1 MRLVIL
7 LLVFLAGCMMTPS
20 DMQESDGLAYNP
32 KAAEI
37 NVQLGANYIANEN
50 YQAAD
55 EKLKRAFIQD
65 PKSSKAHWV
74 YVVLQEK
81 LNQIERAEEY
91 YKKALA
97 IDNKDSSGLYN
108 YAAFLYRHQRYQ
120 QAQKYFN
127 LVLQDPLYPTRVNA
141 FLMAGGCA
149 MEIPDYDVAQQYFQH
164 SLELQNGQRIAL
176 YQLAKLYFKV
186 ENCVQAQK
194 KLSEFE
200 VHSQHTGESLLL
212 AYQIESALG
221 NQKQALIYSQQL
233 VDQYPDSPQAA
244 ELADSVDE

>member
-55 EKLKRAFIQD
+55 EKLKRAFVQD
-65 PKSSKAHWV
+65 PKSSKARWI
-74 YVVLQEK
+74 YAVLQER

-108 YAAFLYRHQRYQ
+108 YAAFLCRHQRYK
-120 QAQKYFN
+120 QAHKYFK
-127 LVLQDPLYPTRVNA
+127 LVLEDPLYPTRANA
-141 FLMAGGCA
+141 FLMAGVCV
-149 MEIPDYDVAQQYFQH
+149 MEIPNYGAAQEYFQK
-164 SLELQNGQRIAL
+164 SLELKNGQRVAL
-176 YQLAKLYFKV
+176 YQLAKLHFKV
-186 ENCVQAQK
+186 ENFLQAQK
-194 KLSEFE
+194 ILSEFE

-212 AYQIESALG
+212 AYRIESALG
-221 NQKQALIYSQQL
+221 NSEQALYYSQQL
-233 VDQYPDSPQAA
+233 IRQYPDSIQAA
-244 ELADSVDE
+244 TLADIINE